1 MKITYF
7 KIHLIVGAL
16 LRYITNIRAT
26 TAHYIR
32 KISGYSSIRLLASYF
47 FLTYCKIQIST
58 KEKGKCL
65 NTLLFI

>member
-16 LRYITNIRAT
+16 LRYITNMRAT

-32 KISGYSSIRLLASYF
+32 KISGYSSIRLLVSYV
-47 FLTYCKIQIST
+47 FLTYCKI
-58 KEKGKCL
+58 
-65 NTLLFI
+65 